1 MITHSAI
8 ISLLGSLDFL
18 KGKSVGL
25 GQCLV
30 GKEIVAKCCDGESW
44 VQRSEITFRF
54 QDPARTL
61 NVLIRFLPLDEWE
74 GISSPLQMDLTTEQ
88 LLLIFFFF

>member
-1 MITHSAI
+1 MITHNGI

-18 KGKSVGL
+18 KGKSVRL

-30 GKEIVAKCCDGESW
+30 GKEIVAKCCDGECW
-44 VQRSEITFRF
+44 VQRSEIAFRF

-61 NVLIRFLPLDEWE
+61 NVLICFLPCDEWE
-74 GISSPLQMDLTTEQ
+74 GI
-88 LLLIFFFF
+88 